1 MLWGNSDLPYQ
12 PHFNPGFRYCMD
24 ITGEYNR
31 AETWRFWK
39 GKMNGFFFLF
49 TEECSLNVQELIEN
63 IIFTD
68 MVWKAYRAFN

>member
-1 MLWGNSDLPYQ
+1 
-12 PHFNPGFRYCMD
+12 MD
-24 ITGEYNR
+24 VTGEYNR